1 MNAFR
6 NFLFQIHLWVGL
18 CLGIFFI
25 LLGLSG
31 SLLVYPQLLQSA
43 SEPPPAA
50 ATKGTPLPLEQI
62 IDAARRASPRAEG
75 AAATVVLPT
84 LPGGAIGVQFNA
96 QRGGAGEGRGAGGR
110 GGRRGNR
117 AGGNGAGRD
126 GAQQARGEGGAGRG
140 PQGGR
145 GGPAALTLYLD
156 PVSGQVLAT
165 RTQTPPALVGI
176 AHQMHEAMLMGG
188 AGRTLV
194 AWLGV
199 GMLFLGMSGLYL
211 WWPKTGQ
218 WKNAFIVRRKARGV
232 RLWREIHGM
241 TGIWFWL
248 VFLFVTLTSIPLGFP
263 SVLAM
268 VTGQA
273 VGPQG
278 PPQQPAIDVP
288 ADGTRLPLDRLLAE
302 AAKTT
307 GAHPVSLTVPAQ
319 ADRPVTIGFEAGER
333 GGRAFN
339 PYTGEAIAAQGPSA
353 QGLNRGTIEQW
364 HGGSGF
370 GPVWKFLVFLTGFL
384 PLIFVSTGALM
395 WFKKRQNRNETRR
408 AAAA

>member
-1 MNAFR
+1 MNSFR
-6 NFLFQIHLWVGL
+6 NFLFQVHLWVGL
-18 CLGIFFI
+18 CLGLFFI

-31 SLLVYPQLLQSA
+31 SLLVYPQLLQGTA
-43 SEPPPAA
+43 EPPPAST
-50 ATKGTPLPLEQI
+50 TKGTPLPLEQV
-62 IDAARRASPRAEG
+62 IDAARRASTRGEG
-75 AAATVVLPT
+75 VAATVMLPAQ
-84 LPGGAIGVQFNA
+84 PGGAVGVQFNA
-96 QRGGAGEGRGAGGR
+96 PRGDAGEGAGAR

-117 AGGNGAGRD
+117 GAGNARP
-126 GAQQARGEGGAGRG
+126 GGENAQAQGGRGG

-145 GGPAALTLYLD
+145 GGPGAPILYLD

-165 RTQTPPALVGI
+165 RTQSPPALLGV
-176 AHQMHEAMLMGG
+176 AHQMHEAMLLGG
-188 AGRTLV
+188 GGRTLV

-199 GMLFLGMSGLYL
+199 GMLFLGLSGLYL

-218 WKNAFIVRRKARGV
+218 WKYAFIVRRKARGV

-241 TGIWFWL
+241 AGIWFWL

-268 VTGQA
+268 VAGPNA
-273 VGPQG
+273 RPQG
-278 PPQQPAIDVP
+278 PGAAQASVDVP
-288 ADGTRLPLDRLLAE
+288 ADATRLPLDRLLAD
-302 AAKTT
+302 AAKAT
-307 GAHPVSLTVPAQ
+307 GGQPVSLIVPAQ
-319 ADRPVTIGFEAGER
+319 ADRPVTVSFAGGER
-333 GGRAFN
+333 GGTAFN
-339 PYTGEAIAAQGPSA
+339 PYTGQPIRASGPAA

-395 WFKKRQNRNETRR
+395 WLKKRQNRNESRR
-408 AAAA
+408 VVAV

>member
-25 LLGLSG
+25 LLGVSG
-31 SLLVYPQLLQSA
+31 SLLVYPQLLQGA

-50 ATKGTPLPLEQI
+50 MTKGTPLPLEQI
-62 IDAARRASPRAEG
+62 IEAARQVSPRAEG
-75 AAATVVLPT
+75 AAATVMLPSQ
-84 LPGGAIGVQFNA
+84 PGGPIGVQFNT

-117 AGGNGAGRD
+117 GAGNAAP
-126 GAQQARGEGGAGRG
+126 GGGEQQARGESGAGRG

-145 GGPAALTLYLD
+145 GGPGAPTIYLD

-165 RTQTPPALVGI
+165 RAQSQPVLLGA

-188 AGRTLV
+188 VGRTLV

-199 GMLFLGMSGLYL
+199 GMLFLGLSGLYL

-268 VTGQA
+268 VTGSA
-273 VGPQG
+273 ARPQG
-278 PPQQPAIDVP
+278 PPAQPSIDVP
-288 ADGTRLPLDRLLAE
+288 ADGTRLSLDRLLAD
-302 AAKTT
+302 AAKAT
-307 GAHPVSLTVPAQ
+307 GAQPVSLTVPTQ
-319 ADRPVTIGFEAGER
+319 ADRPVTVAFEGGER
-333 GGRAFN
+333 GGAAFN
-339 PYTGEAIAAQGPSA
+339 PYTGKAIAMSGQST

-395 WFKKRQNRNETRR
+395 WVKKRQNRNENRR
-408 AAAA
+408 AATA